1 MDKIA
6 IISDIHGCLVS
17 LETVMK
23 DIEKRGINKIFC
35 LGDLVAKGSM
45 PKEAIEVIK
54 EKCEVVLKGNCD
66 DVVSQRCVTQE
77 HFWNREKIGEKNV
90 KYLISLPMTH
100 EFYISGQKVILMHT
114 SPKSLYDYINLYNID
129 NTLENQMDRLF
140 EENGADIAIFGH
152 VHRFFMCRK
161 GEKSVISDGCV
172 SNGCDIVKNEE
183 EQVQYAS
190 YLILE
195 GKYGEKENILP
206 ISFEFVKIPYDYRK
220 EISNLEKSDMP
231 NKDMAIKELKSGKYV
246 AR

>member
-77 HFWNREKIGEKNV
+77 HFWNREKIGEKN
-90 KYLISLPMTH
+90 
-100 EFYISGQKVILMHT
+100 E
-114 SPKSLYDYINLYNID
+114 
-129 NTLENQMDRLF
+129 
-140 EENGADIAIFGH
+140 
-152 VHRFFMCRK
+152 RK
-161 GEKSVISDGCV
+161 KC
-172 SNGCDIVKNEE
+172 
-183 EQVQYAS
+183 
-190 YLILE
+190 
-195 GKYGEKENILP
+195 
-206 ISFEFVKIPYDYRK
+206 
-220 EISNLEKSDMP
+220 
-231 NKDMAIKELKSGKYV
+231 
-246 AR
+246 